1 MPESRH
7 IPLRALTIAGSDS
20 GGRAGIQADMHTF
33 ALLGVHVL
41 VAVTAVTVKNSLEA
55 RVPMRCWARWAG
67 TGRPDEL
74 LGQASPFDPFDL
86 MRLLHRRADMFGQA
100 EFGAGPT
107 IGRHK
112 RAGKAATN
120 DRK

>member
-1 MPESRH
+1 
-7 IPLRALTIAGSDS
+7 
-20 GGRAGIQADMHTF
+20 MHTF

-41 VAVTAVTVKNSLEA
+41 VAVTVVTVQILSRA
-55 RVPMRCWARWAG
+55 GVPMRWCWARRAG

-74 LGQASPFDPFDL
+74 LGQASPSDPFDL
-86 MRLLHRRADMFGQA
+86 IRLLHRRADMFGQA
-100 EFGAGPT
+100 AFGAVPT
-107 IGRHK
+107 IGRPK

>member
-20 GGRAGIQADMHTF
+20 GGRAGIQADMYTF

-41 VAVTAVTVKNSLEA
+41 VAVTAVTV
-55 RVPMRCWARWAG
+55 
-67 TGRPDEL
+67 
-74 LGQASPFDPFDL
+74 
-86 MRLLHRRADMFGQA
+86 
-100 EFGAGPT
+100 PT
-107 IGRHK
+107 IGRPK